1 MVEFAQITR
10 GHWLTFHRKVKL
22 CPQIKGR
29 TMTEMCYYEVLEVSK
44 ECSGAELKKSYRKL
58 AMKYHP
64 DRNPDDKEAE
74 DQFKVVNEAYQVL
87 SDDKKRGIYDRYGK
101 AGLEGQGGMGGGF
114 GGGNMDDIMDMFN
127 SMFGGSGGGFGGGF
141 GRTRRDPSQKYA
153 LDFEIELPLAFHE
166 AVFGC
171 EKKIDITFKTP
182 CDDCKGTGAKDAKLE
197 TCDYCKGQGQV
208 LMRQGPMQFAQTC
221 PKCHGEGQSTAEE
234 CGSCSGKGYHE
245 EDDIVT
251 IKIPAGVDSG
261 NRLRAQGYGN
271 EAKNGAR
278 GDLYLTF
285 YVEEDE
291 NFVRNGKDIY
301 VEVPVF
307 FTQAILGE
315 TIAIPALEGELDLEL
330 KQSTKDKEQFVF
342 EDEGVADVH
351 GGRKGRLVAQ
361 IQMILPKQINEEQ
374 KELLEKLQES
384 YGVESSPHK
393 STFDSAF
400 SRVKGWFKS

>member
-1 MVEFAQITR
+1 MVEFAKIIPYFR
-10 GHWLTFHRKVKL
+10 
-22 CPQIKGR
+22 R
-29 TMTEMCYYEVLEVSK
+29 TLMTELDYYEVLEVSK
-44 ECSGAELKKSYRKL
+44 DCTGATLKKAYRKL
-58 AMKYHP
+58 AMKFHP

-87 SDDKKRGIYDRYGK
+87 SDDEKRSIYDRYGK

-127 SMFGGSGGGFGGGF
+127 SMFGGASGGFGGGF
-141 GRTRRDPSQKYA
+141 GQTRRDPSQKYA
-153 LDFEIELPLAFHE
+153 LDFEIELPLKFHE

-171 EKKIDITFKTP
+171 T
-182 CDDCKGTGAKDAKLE
+182 DCKGTGAKDAKLE

-221 PKCHGEGQSTAEE
+221 PKCEGKGQTVAEN
-234 CGSCSGKGYHE
+234 CGSCRGKGYHQK
-245 EDDIVT
+245 DDTVT
-251 IKIPAGVDSG
+251 VSIPAGVDSG

-271 EAKNGAR
+271 EGKNGQR
-278 GDLYLTF
+278 GDLYMTF
-285 YVEEDE
+285 RVEEDE
-291 NFVRNGKDIY
+291 NFIRNGNDIY
-301 VEVPVF
+301 IEVPVF

-315 TIAIPALEGELDLEL
+315 TISIPALDGELELEL
-330 KQSTKDKEQFVF
+330 KQSTKDKEQFIF
-342 EDEGVADVH
+342 NDEGVADVH
-351 GGRKGRLVAQ
+351 SGRKGRLVAQ
-361 IQMILPKQINEEQ
+361 IQMILPKKINDEQ

-400 SRVKGWFKS
+400 GRVKNWFKN